1 MKNRWGLSGMSGD
14 YHTLG
19 DLYRSICM
27 LCCQSGEV
35 YRTSC
40 MLCRQ
45 LGGVYRALDGVYRK
59 LAERYL
65 I

>member
-1 MKNRWGLSGMSGD
+1 MP
-14 YHTLG
+14 LG
-19 DLYRSICM
+19 
-27 LCCQSGEV
+27 QSGEV

-45 LGGVYRALDGVYRK
+45 SGGVYRALDGVYRK
-59 LAERYL
+59 LPERYL